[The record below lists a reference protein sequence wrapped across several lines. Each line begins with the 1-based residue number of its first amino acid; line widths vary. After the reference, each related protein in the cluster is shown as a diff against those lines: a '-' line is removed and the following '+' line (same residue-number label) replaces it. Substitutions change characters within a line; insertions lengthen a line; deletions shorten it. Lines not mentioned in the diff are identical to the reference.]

1 MGKDP
6 ILDGDPLLGDAK
18 KQNRYHLSGNILRHL
33 KGREEPL
40 GYDIWLFSLEIL
52 AIEPILGSV
61 EPAFAAS

>member
-1 MGKDP
+1 MGKGP
-6 ILDGDPLLGDAK
+6 VLDGDPLLGDAK

-40 GYDIWLFSLEIL
+40 GYDIWLSSLETL